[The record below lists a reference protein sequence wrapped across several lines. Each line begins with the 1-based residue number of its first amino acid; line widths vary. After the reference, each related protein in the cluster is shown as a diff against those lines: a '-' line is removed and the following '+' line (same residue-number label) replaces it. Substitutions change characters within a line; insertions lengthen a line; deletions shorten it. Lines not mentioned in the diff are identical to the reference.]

1 MQVLYLLLSRFTR
14 RATDNPIVAFDI
26 KDQEEVVLIPYELI
40 LSGDNPM
47 QAEECSHGGLRCNYF
62 CRTCKVGGTDTE
74 KKTDEGYSDIFQV
87 YLKLSL
93 IVMD

>member
-1 MQVLYLLLSRFTR
+1 M
-14 RATDNPIVAFDI
+14 AFDI

-47 QAEECSHGGLRCNYF
+47 QAEECSHSGLRCNYF
-62 CRTCKVGGTDTE
+62 CRTCKVGGMDTE